1 MNILFLIG
9 GLLLIL
15 LGANGLTDGAA
26 SVAKRFNIP
35 SIVIGLTIVAFGTSA
50 PELTVSVSS
59 ALKGSADI
67 AIGNVVGSNIFNTL
81 MIVGCTALFAPIVI
95 TRNTLRKEIPLC
107 ILASVVLLICAND
120 VILNKA
126 TENILNRADGLLLLC
141 FFAIFMGYTFAIAS
155 RPAPIAGQPLTGKN
169 PTAENHATETVAV
182 DTHVEEEEIKQLP
195 WWKSILYIIGGLGAL
210 IYGGQLFV
218 DGATGI
224 ARNLGVSESII
235 GLTLVAGGTSL
246 PELATS
252 IVAALKKNPE
262 IAIGNVIGSNLFNIF
277 FVLGCSASITPLY
290 LNGITNFDLF
300 TLVGSCILLWF
311 FGLFFAKRTI
321 TRIEG
326 SIMVLCYIAYTVIL
340 IYTTT

>member
-1 MNILFLIG
+1 MNILLLIG
-9 GLLLIL
+9 GLILIL

-26 SVAKRFNIP
+26 SVAKRFRIP

-107 ILASVVLLICAND
+107 ILSSVVLLICAND
-120 VILNKA
+120 IFLDNA
-126 TENILNRADGLLLLC
+126 TENILNRVDGLLLLC

-155 RPAPIAGQPLTGKN
+155 PQSSPTPEPAGHEH
-169 PTAENHATETVAV
+169 TAP
-182 DTHVEEEEIKQLP
+182 EEEIKLLS
-195 WWKSILYIIGGLGAL
+195 WWKSILYIIGGLAAL

-218 DGATGI
+218 NGATGI
-224 ARNLGVSESII
+224 ARSMGVSESII

-262 IAIGNVIGSNLFNIF
+262 MAIGNVIGSNLFNIF
-277 FVLGCSASITPLY
+277 FVLGCSATISPL
-290 LNGITNFDLF
+290 NIQGITNLDLGV
-300 TLVGSCILLWF
+300 LIGSCVLLYIFGWF
-311 FGLFFAKRTI
+311 FKKRTI

-326 SIMVLCYIAYTVIL
+326 IVMIACYIGYTAYL
-340 IYTTT
+340 ISIA

>member
-1 MNILFLIG
+1 MNILFLVG
-9 GLLLIL
+9 GLVLIL

-26 SVAKRFNIP
+26 SVAKQFRIP

-81 MIVGCTALFAPIVI
+81 MIVGCTALFAPIAI
-95 TRNTLRKEIPLC
+95 TRNTLKKEIPLC
-107 ILASVVLLICAND
+107 ILSSVALWVCAND
-120 VILNKA
+120 VFLDHSA
-126 TENILNRADGLLLLC
+126 ENILNRADGLLLLC
-141 FFAIFMGYTFAIAS
+141 FFAIFMGYTFAIAFPS
-155 RPAPIAGQPLTGKN
+155 GQAS
-169 PTAENHATETVAV
+169 AEGSG
-182 DTHVEEEEIKQLP
+182 EEEIKLLP
-195 WWKSILYIIGGLGAL
+195 WWKSVIYILGGLAAL
-210 IYGGQLFV
+210 VYGGQLFV
-218 DGATGI
+218 NGATGI
-224 ARNLGVSESII
+224 ARSLGVSESVI

-277 FVLGCSASITPLY
+277 FVLGCSASITPLH
-290 LNGITNFDLF
+290 LTGITNFDLF
-300 TLVGSCILLWF
+300 ALVISGILMWF

-321 TRIEG
+321 IRMEG
-326 SIMVLCYIAYTVIL
+326 GILVLCYVAYTAYL
-340 IYTTT
+340 IYQI

>member
-1 MNILFLIG
+1 MDLLLLIG

-26 SVAKRFNIP
+26 SVAKQLRIP
-35 SIVIGLTIVAFGTSA
+35 PIVIGLTIVAFGTSA

-67 AIGNVVGSNIFNTL
+67 SIGNVIGSNMFNTL

-107 ILASVVLLICAND
+107 ILASIVLFICAND
-120 VILNKA
+120 VWFDHHSQNVISI
-126 TENILNRADGLLLLC
+126 TDGLLLLC
-141 FFAIFMGYTFAIAS
+141 FFIIFLGYTFAIAS
-155 RPAPIAGQPLTGKN
+155 HSNGDSP
-169 PTAENHATETVAV
+169 
-182 DTHVEEEEIKQLP
+182 EEIRQMP
-195 WWKSILYIIGGLGAL
+195 WWKSTLFILGGLVGL
-210 IYGGQLFV
+210 IFGGDLFV
-218 DGATGI
+218 TGATGI
-224 ARNLGVSESII
+224 ARGLGISESII

-277 FVLGCSASITPLY
+277 FVLGCSASITPLRV
-290 LNGITNFDLF
+290 NGITNFDLIS
-300 TLVGSCILLWF
+300 LIGAGVLLWL

-326 SIMVLCYIAYTVIL
+326 SLMIIGYIVYTVIL
-340 IYTTT
+340 IYNA